1 MDQISKRNLSG
12 QAFSVADKKW
22 RKNMDIER
30 NVKNKSETADIERI
44 GFLHSLKAKIL
55 LLVAA
60 AVVLTV
66 VLNLWTVIPKSSSN
80 ISELTSNYML
90 DVAMVAGEGIDN
102 QIRMSS
108 YDSVMSGGNLSR
120 IVGNVEIKGVKD
132 SYTYI
137 VDGDGTMLYHPTAD
151 KIGKP
156 VENSVVKG
164 VISKLKSENR
174 PQPEVV
180 QYNFNGETKYA
191 GIYVGKSKDFIL
203 VVNANKKQALS
214 GTTSIVTSTVKGSIF
229 AMVLCLIAA
238 IFVTRKIVAPII
250 SATDTVEKLGNLDF
264 SEDVSSDKKMLNR
277 KDEVGVMLRSITELK
292 NIIVKVM
299 AEIRAYSESLGEAA
313 EALKNSA
320 NESSTAA
327 GQVETAI
334 TGIADGA
341 SSQAQ
346 ETQSATENVIVM
358 GKMIEQASTEVEQLG
373 DNAADMHKA
382 SENAMSIL
390 AELEK
395 INQKTMEAIH
405 IIGEQTQKTNES
417 AAKIKVATDMISEI
431 AEETTLLSLNAS
443 IEAARAGEQ
452 GRGFAVVANQIQKLA
467 EQSADATTQIT
478 EVISELVNDAQESVQ
493 TMDEV
498 KEVMNQQSENVS
510 QTEKAFKNVEKGIAE
525 SIESVEKITDKT
537 RKLDEARAGVVD
549 VVQSLSAIAE
559 ENAASAEETS
569 ASASEVGSIMEDV
582 SQNANMLDEI
592 AVKLNENVKRFK
604 I

>member
-1 MDQISKRNLSG
+1 
-12 QAFSVADKKW
+12 
-22 RKNMDIER
+22 MDIQR
-30 NVKNKSETADIERI
+30 NVKIKSETADTERI

-214 GTTSIVTSTVKGSIF
+214 GTTSVVTSTVKGSIF

-264 SEDVSSDKKMLNR
+264 SEGVSSDKKMLNR

-467 EQSADATTQIT
+467 EQSADATKQIT

>member
-1 MDQISKRNLSG
+1 
-12 QAFSVADKKW
+12 
-22 RKNMDIER
+22 MDIER
-30 NVKNKSETADIERI
+30 NVKNKSETADTERI

-66 VLNLWTVIPKSSSN
+66 VLNLWTVLPKSSSN

-214 GTTSIVTSTVKGSIF
+214 GTTSIATSTVKGSIF

-264 SEDVSSDKKMLNR
+264 SGDVSSDKKMLKR

>member
-1 MDQISKRNLSG
+1 
-12 QAFSVADKKW
+12 
-22 RKNMDIER
+22 MDIQR
-30 NVKNKSETADIERI
+30 NVKNKSETADTERV

-55 LLVAA
+55 LLVVA

-120 IVGNVEIKGVKD
+120 VIGNIEIKGVKD

-137 VDGDGTMLYHPTAD
+137 VDGDGTMLYHPTAE

-214 GTTSIVTSTVKGSIF
+214 GTTSIATSTVKGSIF

>member
-1 MDQISKRNLSG
+1 
-12 QAFSVADKKW
+12 
-22 RKNMDIER
+22 MDIQR
-30 NVKNKSETADIERI
+30 NVKNKSETADTERV

-120 IVGNVEIKGVKD
+120 VIGNIEIKGVKD

-214 GTTSIVTSTVKGSIF
+214 GTTSIATSTVKGSIF

-582 SQNANMLDEI
+582 SQNASMLDEI

>member
-1 MDQISKRNLSG
+1 
-12 QAFSVADKKW
+12 
-22 RKNMDIER
+22 MDIQR
-30 NVKNKSETADIERI
+30 NVKIKSETADTERI

-214 GTTSIVTSTVKGSIF
+214 GTTSVVTSTVKGSIF

-582 SQNANMLDEI
+582 SQNAYMLDEI

>member
-1 MDQISKRNLSG
+1 
-12 QAFSVADKKW
+12 
-22 RKNMDIER
+22 MDIEK
-30 NVKNKSETADIERI
+30 NVKNKSETADTERI

-66 VLNLWTVIPKSSSN
+66 VLNLCTVIPKSSSN

-90 DVAMVAGEGIDN
+90 DVAMIAGEGIDN

-137 VDGDGTMLYHPTAD
+137 VDGDGIMLYHPTAD

-214 GTTSIVTSTVKGSIF
+214 GTTSIATSTVKGSIF

-264 SEDVSSDKKMLNR
+264 SGDVSSDKKMLKR

>member
-1 MDQISKRNLSG
+1 
-12 QAFSVADKKW
+12 
-22 RKNMDIER
+22 MDIQR
-30 NVKNKSETADIERI
+30 NVKNKSETADTERI

-120 IVGNVEIKGVKD
+120 VIGNIEIKGVKD

-214 GTTSIVTSTVKGSIF
+214 GTTSIATSTVKGSIF

-264 SEDVSSDKKMLNR
+264 SGDVSSDKKMLKR

-358 GKMIEQASTEVEQLG
+358 GKMIEQASTEVEQFG

>member
-1 MDQISKRNLSG
+1 
-12 QAFSVADKKW
+12 
-22 RKNMDIER
+22 MDIER

-120 IVGNVEIKGVKD
+120 VIGNVEIKGVKD

-156 VENSVVKG
+156 VENSVIKEV
-164 VISKLKSENR
+164 VSKLKSENR

-214 GTTSIVTSTVKGSIF
+214 GTTSIATSTVKGSIF

>member
-1 MDQISKRNLSG
+1 
-12 QAFSVADKKW
+12 
-22 RKNMDIER
+22 MDIER
-30 NVKNKSETADIERI
+30 NVKNKSETADTERI

-214 GTTSIVTSTVKGSIF
+214 GTTSVVTSTVKGSIF

-299 AEIRAYSESLGEAA
+299 AEIRAYSENLGEAA

>member
-1 MDQISKRNLSG
+1 
-12 QAFSVADKKW
+12 
-22 RKNMDIER
+22 MDIER
-30 NVKNKSETADIERI
+30 NVKNKRKTADTERI

-214 GTTSIVTSTVKGSIF
+214 GTTSVVTSTVKGSIF

-549 VVQSLSAIAE
+549 VVQSLSTIAE

>member
-1 MDQISKRNLSG
+1 
-12 QAFSVADKKW
+12 
-22 RKNMDIER
+22 MDIER

-180 QYNFNGETKYA
+180 QYNFSGETKYA

-214 GTTSIVTSTVKGSIF
+214 GTTSIATSTVKGSIF

-264 SEDVSSDKKMLNR
+264 SEGVSSDKKMLNR